1 MIGQSPRFCEQC
13 GARLAEDVRFCEE
26 CGAAVQPLPAAA
38 VQPPSSAPVKEPRL
52 PSAGRASA
60 ETPGAPAAPL
70 TWETHISLLGNPL
83 IRKQL
88 GIVVVVSGAFMALLL
103 SFIVAATGDF
113 YQIPMMLRVSLWV
126 TVGLGA
132 LMVFVVLVFFG
143 NRMRVRF
150 TVDET
155 GALWETVD
163 KRAITG
169 NRLALLGAALAR
181 SPQAGGAATL
191 AAARQRE
198 FVRWR
203 DVAEAEYDRRRR
215 MITLRNSWRPIML
228 LVGTPENYDELAAI
242 VRSRVVP
249 TTEAGKTPPAAT
261 RRRRPLWGGVRR
273 TLWVALAAAPLFMLT
288 DFLYSFDLFLPLLTL
303 LFALATVWLIP
314 LFGWVVI
321 GGAAILAV
329 QISVLGLEEFSY
341 MWAEEQVVFLL
352 AYVGLAYLAWFSWRS
367 VRGKIIPPLL
377 EG

>member
-1 MIGQSPRFCEQC
+1 MTGQTPRFCEQC
-13 GARLAEDVRFCEE
+13 GARLGEGVRFCEE
-26 CGAAVQPLPAAA
+26 CGAAVQPLPA
-38 VQPPSSAPVKEPRL
+38 VEEQPPSSAPAGEPR
-52 PSAGRASA
+52 PRRAAA
-60 ETPGAPAAPL
+60 EGPAAPAPAAPL
-70 TWETHISLLGNPL
+70 TWETRISLLGNPL

-88 GIVVVVSGAFMALLL
+88 GIVIVGSGVFMGLLL
-103 SFIVAATGDF
+103 SLISAATGDF
-113 YQIPMMLRVSLWV
+113 DQIWRVWRASLWA
-126 TVGLGA
+126 TAGMAA

-150 TVDET
+150 TVDEA

-181 SPQAGGAATL
+181 SPQAAGAATL

-198 FVRWR
+198 SVRWE

-228 LVGTPENYDELAAI
+228 LVGTAENYDELAAV

-249 TTEAGKTPPAAT
+249 TSETTRTTSAAS
-261 RRRRPLWGGVRR
+261 RRRRPFWNGVQR
-273 TLWVALAAAPLFMLT
+273 TILVALAAAPLFMLT
-288 DFLYSFDLFLPLLTL
+288 DFLYSLDLFLPLLTF

-321 GGAAILAV
+321 GGATILAV
-329 QISVLGLEEFSY
+329 QITVLGLEEFSY

-352 AYVGLAYLAWFSWRS
+352 AYVGLAYLVWFSWRS
-367 VRGKIIPPLL
+367 VHGKVMPPLL